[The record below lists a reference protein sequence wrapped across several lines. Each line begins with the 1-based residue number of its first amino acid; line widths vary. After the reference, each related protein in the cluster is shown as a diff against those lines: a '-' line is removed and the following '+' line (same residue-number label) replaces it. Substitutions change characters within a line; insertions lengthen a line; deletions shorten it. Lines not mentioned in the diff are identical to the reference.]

1 MNGLLEKIYREVIYY
16 EEDAVRMEN
25 ELAGEIDSLTAPYA
39 DKLSKEQME
48 QFRAVIYEA
57 VYAAEAK
64 AFRLG
69 MRYAFRLREQL

>member
-16 EEDAVRMEN
+16 EEDEVRMEN
-25 ELAGEIDSLTAPYA
+25 ELAGEIDRLVAPYT
-39 DKLSKEQME
+39 DQLSEEQME

-64 AFRLG
+64 AFWLG
-69 MRYAFRLREQL
+69 VRYAFRLWGIL

>member
-1 MNGLLEKIYREVIYY
+1 MNSLLEKIYREVIYH

-25 ELAGEIDSLTAPYA
+25 ELAGEIDRLVAPYT
-39 DKLSKEQME
+39 DQLSEEQME

-64 AFRLG
+64 AFWLG

>member
-1 MNGLLEKIYREVIYY
+1 MLEKIYREVIYF

-25 ELAGEIDSLTAPYA
+25 ELAEEIDRLATPYA
-39 DKLSKEQME
+39 DQLSEEQME

-64 AFRLG
+64 AFWLG